1 MVSEDKLIRQGIKKT
16 DAWFKQ
22 FKRRI
27 SHDLSLCNTY
37 EEFVERTKDYTTNN
51 ILVNSGYAAEMSSI
65 VTQMVN
71 NHKFQRASQR
81 ALLEQTIDNNVG
93 MLIQNV
99 GEDIKETVR
108 TIVKDGYDKGLHP
121 TEIAK
126 NINHEIDTINN
137 TRARTI
143 ARTEVKRTDTVAN
156 YVRHKEQGATGFTV
170 QCRPDCCEYC
180 AEEYD
185 SERTAEQQR
194 EVLDHIEE
202 MREYNKGLPAEE
214 KIDDPLLRGKG
225 EALGG
230 DVLFSMD
237 DTDKLPPLHP
247 NCYHKDTMVFTNN
260 GWKYFKD
267 VTETD
272 KFLSLNPMTNETEF
286 LAPVKLIQVPNI
298 HGKLYHIH
306 NKWFDVCV
314 TPDHDCFIHQRRDGG
329 NQGKYLEPQFR
340 KPSELTSESRFV
352 RCIDT
357 DRENP
362 NMINVN
368 GLEFTPEDYA
378 FFMAW
383 YISEGSVLHNPETAK
398 SKNYPIKITQEIDA
412 NREII
417 EPVFRNIADYLGIKL
432 YIGKQYFEFH
442 SKALHDYLVQLGKS
456 HEKYIPKE
464 VFTLNKE
471 CLNIFL
477 DVYVLGDGHE
487 RNHGKYGSIER
498 AVFTSSKRLRD
509 DLSYL
514 ILLCGYYPSIALHTK
529 AGTVTTHKNGAYTQ
543 KNDVYSIR
551 INNSQ
556 YTTFSSC
563 TVDEIEYSDLVYCVE
578 LPKYH
583 TLWVMRNGKTSWNGN
598 CRCTAM
604 FNYD

>member
-27 SHDLSLCNTY
+27 THDLSLCNTY

-121 TEIAK
+121 KEIAK

-194 EVLDHIEE
+194 EVLAHIEE
-202 MREYNKGLPAEE
+202 MKEYNKGLPAEE

-230 DVLFSMD
+230 DVQFSMD

-247 NCYHKDTMVFTNN
+247 NCR
-260 GWKYFKD
+260 
-267 VTETD
+267 
-272 KFLSLNPMTNETEF
+272 
-286 LAPVKLIQVPNI
+286 
-298 HGKLYHIH
+298 
-306 NKWFDVCV
+306 C
-314 TPDHDCFIHQRRDGG
+314 TPYWRMDAV
-329 NQGKYLEPQFR
+329 E
-340 KPSELTSESRFV
+340 
-352 RCIDT
+352 
-357 DRENP
+357 
-362 NMINVN
+362 
-368 GLEFTPEDYA
+368 
-378 FFMAW
+378 
-383 YISEGSVLHNPETAK
+383 PET
-398 SKNYPIKITQEIDA
+398 NTE
-412 NREII
+412 E
-417 EPVFRNIADYLGIKL
+417 
-432 YIGKQYFEFH
+432 
-442 SKALHDYLVQLGKS
+442 
-456 HEKYIPKE
+456 
-464 VFTLNKE
+464 
-471 CLNIFL
+471 
-477 DVYVLGDGHE
+477 
-487 RNHGKYGSIER
+487 
-498 AVFTSSKRLRD
+498 
-509 DLSYL
+509 
-514 ILLCGYYPSIALHTK
+514 
-529 AGTVTTHKNGAYTQ
+529 
-543 KNDVYSIR
+543 
-551 INNSQ
+551 
-556 YTTFSSC
+556 
-563 TVDEIEYSDLVYCVE
+563 
-578 LPKYH
+578 
-583 TLWVMRNGKTSWNGN
+583 
-598 CRCTAM
+598 
-604 FNYD
+604 